1 MGLCFKKPLSPFI
14 KKWINPSPS
23 IVHFHPCLKCY
34 YSIVLYISI
43 PVGSVIIQFY
53 IHMCNMYI
61 HLCVT
66 CYHSIVNIHPCL
78 ACYHLILNIHPC
90 LAWYYFY
97 LVLHI
102 RPCLK
107 CYHSIVL
114 YISIPVWRHRC
125 GVLSVRWRYLTVY
138 PLTPHITRQKNHLRL
153 LNC

>member
-23 IVHFHPCLKCY
+23 IVHFHPCLACY
-34 YSIVLYISI
+34 YSIVLYIFI

-61 HLCVT
+61 HLCVA

-107 CYHSIVL
+107 CYHPIVL
-114 YISIPVWRHRC
+114 YTYPSLCDGTDAASYQCSDDIWQSTLSHRTLH
-125 GVLSVRWRYLTVY
+125 VKRIILDY
-138 PLTPHITRQKNHLRL
+138 
-153 LNC
+153 